1 MDRTAKQRNQSLFQT
16 PNKLCGIHAA
26 LLDLRMIWWVTGRS
40 PAEPKETTAASG
52 CLSCCLLII
61 MQGVV
66 TPLLIISDHDLLLT
80 NFLGTFPGRNDRIA
94 RLSELAVQVIEK
106 RSAMGPVG

>member
-1 MDRTAKQRNQSLFQT
+1 
-16 PNKLCGIHAA
+16 
-26 LLDLRMIWWVTGRS
+26 
-40 PAEPKETTAASG
+40 
-52 CLSCCLLII
+52 

-80 NFLGTFPGRNDRIA
+80 NFLGTFPGQNDRIA